1 MLMSPLV
8 CMQSDSCNSR
18 SRWFVSWGKWLPALL
33 LLISGALEIR
43 WSVGA
48 EKGCM
53 PPRLGRVRGP
63 RGFGRVEEVELFAL
77 LPG

>member
-1 MLMSPLV
+1 MGSMLGL
-8 CMQSDSCNSR
+8 
-18 SRWFVSWGKWLPALL
+18 FVLLNKEANVLPTLL

-48 EKGCM
+48 KGCM

-63 RGFGRVEEVELFAL
+63 WGFGRVEEVKLFAL
-77 LPG
+77 LLG